1 MNIIILGGPGAGK
14 GTICK
19 KLVNE
24 FNYKLICSGD
34 LLREEKA
41 SGSKLGNQIAE
52 LIDAGE
58 FVPDEMITKIIYNQF
73 KLPIEIDRY
82 YLVDG
87 YPRTVKQ
94 AISLDQMINTQIVLW
109 INVSDET
116 TIKRN
121 LNRGLT
127 SGRPDDSNVE
137 IIKKRLNDYKE
148 LSIPLKDYYDDCIIE
163 IDGEGTPDEVY
174 KEIVDTLFDTYKE
187 TYKERR
193 DVNDIL
199 DEDE

>member
-1 MNIIILGGPGAGK
+1 MNIVIIGGPGAGK

-19 KLVNE
+19 KLVDE
-24 FNYKLICSGD
+24 FNYKLICAGD

-41 SGSKLGNQIAE
+41 SGSKLGNQIAK
-52 LIDAGE
+52 LIDGGNL
-58 FVPDEMITKIIYNQF
+58 VPDETITKILYNQF
-73 KLPIEIDRY
+73 KQPIEVGKYFLI
-82 YLVDG
+82 DG
-87 YPRTVKQ
+87 YPRTLKQ

-127 SGRPDDSNVE
+127 SGRPDDSNID
-137 IIKKRLNDYKE
+137 IIKRRLDSYKE
-148 LSIPLKDYYDDCIIE
+148 LSIPIKDYYDECIIE

-174 KEIVDTLFDTYKE
+174 KRIVDTLFE
-187 TYKERR
+187 TYREER
-193 DVNDIL
+193 DISDIL
-199 DEDE
+199 

>member
-148 LSIPLKDYYDDCIIE
+148 LSIPLKDYYDECIIE